1 MFATTSRTTWRRRR
15 YGPSLASPGSGKGRR
30 RTFSLD
36 RDDDV
41 TELANEGGFT
51 LVELLVAMVAA
62 LVVFGATLT
71 LLVPSQ
77 RVQAR
82 ASEWALVLQ
91 QDRVGLTR
99 MVQDIRQASKLE
111 ETTASATVFLAT
123 IAGKPWKIKYQC
135 NVSQSGTTYTQCER
149 LAAEVPAALPS
160 TGQAVT
166 TYMVNGTSVF
176 SYSPAAKPT
185 VTTIKIE
192 LPSTGKLVQPGGE
205 GHKIVLEDAAFMR
218 YQYLEG

>member
-1 MFATTSRTTWRRRR
+1 MFATTRRTTWRRPRCD
-15 YGPSLASPGSGKGRR
+15 PSPSPGSSTGRR
-30 RTFSLD
+30 RAFELD
-36 RDDDV
+36 RDGDV
-41 TELANEGGFT
+41 STLASEGGFT
-51 LVELLVAMVAA
+51 LVELLVALVAA

-82 ASEWALVLQ
+82 ESEWALVLQ
-91 QDRVGLTR
+91 QDRAGLAQ
-99 MVQDIRQASKLE
+99 MVYDIRQASELK
-111 ETTASATVFLAT
+111 ETQASAVVFRAT
-123 IAGKPWKIKYQC
+123 LGGKPWEVEYKC
-135 NVSQSGTTYTQCER
+135 NVSQPKYPQFTQCER

-160 TGQAVT
+160 TGTVVT
-166 TYMVNGTSVF
+166 TYMRNGASVF

-185 VTTIKIE
+185 VATMKIE

-205 GHKIVLEDAAFMR
+205 GHKVVLEDAAFMR